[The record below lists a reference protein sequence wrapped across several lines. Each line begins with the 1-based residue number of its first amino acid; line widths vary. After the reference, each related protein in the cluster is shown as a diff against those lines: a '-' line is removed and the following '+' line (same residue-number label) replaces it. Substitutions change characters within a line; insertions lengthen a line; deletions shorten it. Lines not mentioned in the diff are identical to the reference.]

1 MKNQT
6 EDIQLNIRQLT
17 INDFDA
23 VNDIFMQM
31 QALHVTHRPD
41 LYRKIEKPT
50 CTRAWDYESSLKN
63 NSILMLGAEDAGK
76 IVGFCM
82 VEMRQPEGKALVP
95 CISAH
100 IRNLAVHENHRRKG
114 IATALYKEAVRC
126 AKAHGAVRI
135 DLKVY
140 SFNEAA
146 IAFYQSLGM
155 TVQSYTMEQ
164 AL

>member
-1 MKNQT
+1 MH
-6 EDIQLNIRQLT
+6 IRNLT
-17 INDFDA
+17 MDDFDA

-31 QALHVTHRPD
+31 QELHVTHRPD

-63 NSILMLGAEDAGK
+63 NSILMLGAEDAGR
-76 IVGFCM
+76 IVGFCII
-82 VEMRQPEGKALVP
+82 EMQQTESKALVP

-100 IRNLAVHENHRRKG
+100 IRNLAVHKNDRRRG
-114 IATALYKEAVRC
+114 IATALYTEAVRR
-126 AKAHGAVRI
+126 AESRGAVRVE
-135 DLKVY
+135 LNVY

-146 IAFYQSLGM
+146 IGFYQSLGM

-164 AL
+164 AI